1 MSAGTVTRDS
11 SAPARFL
18 TALAFAIVVAAPAH
32 ADVTVNQKTTGKGP
46 IGTAASGDSVQ
57 YLKGSKMRIDQ
68 TRGDDE
74 TSVIIDADAQ
84 RMVSLNHKKKEA
96 DIYDM
101 TKIAADMQKIQS
113 SDIKANVTPTSQT
126 RQIAGQTCTVHN
138 IEIEIPMAMGNNPMT
153 MVMAGPACLVK
164 DAPGAKDYETFY
176 KTAVEKGLFFSDPRQ
191 AKAQPGQAKGMARL
205 YQEMASRGLPYA
217 QEFTMKFQ
225 GNDMMAGMMNKM
237 GGATMST
244 EVTSVTTGP
253 LADSLF
259 EIPAGYKQKQQK

>member
-1 MSAGTVTRDS
+1 MSARTVTGYCC
-11 SAPARFL
+11 ARVMTA
-18 TALAFAIVVAAPAH
+18 TALSALLAAPVF

-46 IGTAASGDSVQ
+46 IGAAASGDSIQ

-74 TSVIIDADAQ
+74 TSTIIDADAQ
-84 RMVSLNHKKKEA
+84 RIVSLNHKKKEA
-96 DIYDM
+96 EIYDM
-101 TKIAADMQKIQS
+101 TKMAADMQKIQS

-138 IEIEIPMAMGNNPMT
+138 IEIEIPMTMGNNSMS

-164 DAPGAKDYETFY
+164 NAPGAKDYETFY

-253 LADSLF
+253 IADSLF